1 MAIEFGMMVLY
12 ASDLQRSIGFYRQ
25 LGLDV
30 PDPRPDRPVAIH
42 RMDNGVTIIF
52 TTGEV
57 AVRFDRDW
65 TPPPTTGYRQ
75 VMEFLVD
82 DDAAVDELWN
92 RLTATGYHGRTAPGR
107 FNGPY
112 AAMIDDPDGNVV
124 LISNDKETNAR
135 PSVKS

>member
-12 ASDLQRSIGFYRQ
+12 ASDLPRSIEFYRQ

-30 PDPRPDRPVAIH
+30 PDPQPDRPVAIY
-42 RMDNGVTIIF
+42 RMDNGVTMIF
-52 TTGEV
+52 TTGDV
-57 AVRFDRDW
+57 AVRFDRNW
-65 TPPPTTGYRQ
+65 TPPPATGYRQ

-92 RLTATGYHGRTAPGR
+92 RLTAAGYYGRTAPDR

-112 AAMIDDPDGNVV
+112 AAMVDDPDGNVV
-124 LISNDKETNAR
+124 LISNDKETNAK
-135 PSVKS
+135 PSLES